1 MGSDEEMASD
11 SDSDSEEAWETDSE
25 SEIPATEIVK
35 RYLKK
40 QKNED
45 VPKLCEEEEK
55 NATSAIDVKREREMA
70 KDRIF
75 HY

>member
-11 SDSDSEEAWETDSE
+11 SDSDSEESWETDSE

-35 RYLKK
+35 RYLTK
-40 QKNED
+40 QKNDD
-45 VPKLCEEEEK
+45 VPKLSEEEEK

-75 HY
+75 RY